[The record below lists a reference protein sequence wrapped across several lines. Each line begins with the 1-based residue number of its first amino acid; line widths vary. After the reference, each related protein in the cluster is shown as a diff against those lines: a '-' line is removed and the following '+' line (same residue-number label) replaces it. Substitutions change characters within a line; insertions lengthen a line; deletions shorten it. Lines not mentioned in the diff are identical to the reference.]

1 MARLR
6 IVLLAVTALVLAGY
20 AVAQFKRPNV
30 SEPAVG
36 SVCRSRSGEARRT
49 CYKRVLTGHLQKY
62 GVSDAVATLDA
73 FAAADSDVEVH
84 AHEYAHGIGRL
95 AYSVAPDVATTFVAC
110 GDRAASGCR
119 HGFMQAYLES
129 RQRVTATDL
138 QSFCKPLESEQYNR
152 WLLSQCLHGLG
163 HGLTMFRD
171 HDAPRALRDCEL
183 LTTEWQRQS
192 CYGGVFME
200 SFVNATVP
208 HEMASGEPHHHAAA
222 FKAVDSTDLLYPC
235 SIMAQRYLYACYQ
248 MQTTV
253 MLYLNG
259 GDVGAAARAC
269 DRAPAAM
276 HEACYESLGRDVTT
290 YASQDP
296 RKAAQLCAQASAPS
310 APSAPSR
317 GTCYGSAA
325 RSLVNWDGRL
335 DGALELCRVVGTN
348 GSDSTDAAVCYWYL
362 GNTIS
367 MLFATAPERD
377 AACARISETAAL
389 ASCRRGA
396 RGARLS

>member
-6 IVLLAVTALVLAGY
+6 IVLLAVIALGLAGY
-20 AVAQFKRPNV
+20 ALAQLKRSKPA
-30 SEPAVG
+30 EPAVG
-36 SVCRSRSGEARRT
+36 SVCRRRAAEERRT
-49 CYKRVLTGHLQKY
+49 CYQRVLTGHLEKY
-62 GVSDAVATLDA
+62 GVADAVATLDS
-73 FAAADSDVEVH
+73 FAVADSEVAVH

-95 AYSVAPDVATTFVAC
+95 AYNVAPDIATTFVAC

-129 RQRVTATDL
+129 RQRVTAREV
-138 QSFCKPLESEQYNR
+138 QQFCKPLENQQYTR

-183 LTTEWQRQS
+183 LTSEWQRQS
-192 CYGGVFME
+192 CYAGVFME
-200 SFVNATVP
+200 SFVNATKP
-208 HEMASGEPHHHAAA
+208 HEMPAGESHHHAAA
-222 FKAVDSTDLLYPC
+222 FRAVDSTDLLYPC

-259 GDVGAAARAC
+259 GDVGAASREC
-269 DRAPAAM
+269 DRAPATM

-296 RKAAQLCAQASAPS
+296 RRAAQLCAQG
-310 APSAPSR
+310 SAPSR
-317 GTCYGSAA
+317 GTCFGSAA

-335 DGALELCRVVGTN
+335 DGALELCRVVAN
-348 GSDSTDAAVCYWYL
+348 SAADSTAARACYWYV
-362 GNTIS
+362 GNTIYS
-367 MLFATAPERD
+367 LVPTAPERD
-377 AACARISETAAL
+377 AACARISETGGRAACL
-389 ASCRRGA
+389 RGA
-396 RGARLS
+396 RGAPVS